1 MAAMAAV
8 ASRSTPRALAAT
20 MARLE
25 SGAHILTVSE
35 LRAELA
41 QLDVA
46 PQEVEACVERSDLEA
61 LLRAAAAAAAE
72 GAVEGAAEG
81 AAAWRVAVANLAAAT
96 AADAAAVRLVG
107 MEVPVACGCPASPL
121 AVRACAFARERDGGT
136 LQRPQRGIVNGTAL
150 APGSP
155 RGGHPP
161 LQKPTHNRVLRAVP
175 SWRGGGG
182 GGVAAPWLT
191 LRNIADLAASDLAGG
206 APRSGVGVTGSAST
220 AAPPSPRAICCSPS
234 TPGSWPRWQGR
245 CVRGWTPYVIR
256 RAARRAAAR

>member
-121 AVRACAFARERDGGT
+121 AVRACAFARERDGST

-175 SWRGGGG
+175 SWRRGCGGGG
-182 GGVAAPWLT
+182 GMAHPLVPAQH
-191 LRNIADLAASDLAGG
+191 R
-206 APRSGVGVTGSAST
+206 
-220 AAPPSPRAICCSPS
+220 
-234 TPGSWPRWQGR
+234 
-245 CVRGWTPYVIR
+245 
-256 RAARRAAAR
+256 